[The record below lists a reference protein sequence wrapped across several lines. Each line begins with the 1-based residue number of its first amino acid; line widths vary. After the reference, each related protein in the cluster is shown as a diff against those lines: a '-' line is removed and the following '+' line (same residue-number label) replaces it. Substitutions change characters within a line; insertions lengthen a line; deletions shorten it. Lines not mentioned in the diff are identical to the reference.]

1 MARSLL
7 ALPQIGFP
15 ASPKESEPKRRHGRP
30 LYVWPDRPPRKQ
42 CPSLGV
48 RLAHTARYTRANAS
62 MQKILAVDRLPETVV
77 VLDEG
82 RDEFMQAG
90 LNRDKF
96 NGPLEGL
103 KRLWGV

>member
-1 MARSLL
+1 
-7 ALPQIGFP
+7 
-15 ASPKESEPKRRHGRP
+15 
-30 LYVWPDRPPRKQ
+30 
-42 CPSLGV
+42 
-48 RLAHTARYTRANAS
+48 
-62 MQKILAVDRLPETVV
+62 MQKILAVDRLPQAVV

-82 RDEFMQAG
+82 GDEFMQAG